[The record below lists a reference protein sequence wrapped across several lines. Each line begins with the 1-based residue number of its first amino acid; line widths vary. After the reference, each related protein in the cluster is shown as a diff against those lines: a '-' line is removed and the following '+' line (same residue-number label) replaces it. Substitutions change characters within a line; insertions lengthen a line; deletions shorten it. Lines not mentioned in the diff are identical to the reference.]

1 MAMTAGINGINN
13 WVTEVCGVESFGG
26 NLTDLQ
32 LEICT
37 RWVELAVYLPMIRI
51 KGDLSDYIVSYPD

>member
-26 NLTDLQ
+26 NLTDL
-32 LEICT
+32 
-37 RWVELAVYLPMIRI
+37 
-51 KGDLSDYIVSYPD
+51 